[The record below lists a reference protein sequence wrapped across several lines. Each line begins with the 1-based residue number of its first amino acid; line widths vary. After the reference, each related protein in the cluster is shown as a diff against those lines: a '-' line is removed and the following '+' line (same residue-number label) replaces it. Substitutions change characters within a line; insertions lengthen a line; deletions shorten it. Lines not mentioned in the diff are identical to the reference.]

1 MPSGPSPRGPRLPPA
16 LDFAADKSDI
26 GHEWRRMPQAGGP
39 TGDGTTQFELDDAM
53 TQNPATDE
61 PTPELQDGQ
70 TASPEA
76 FLAGELTRVEAERDD
91 LKDKLLRT
99 LADME
104 NLRRRTEREVSDAKA
119 YAVTSFARDMLGSAD
134 NLRRALESV
143 PDAACAGNEAALKAL
158 IEGVELTERDLL
170 KTLERHG
177 VKKLEPQGEKF
188 DPNMHQAMFEAP
200 DAEIPKGMVSKVV
213 QSGYKIGE
221 RVLRPA
227 LVGVSAG
234 APKPS
239 EAAPTGEAGDGAAGH

>member
-1 MPSGPSPRGPRLPPA
+1 
-16 LDFAADKSDI
+16 
-26 GHEWRRMPQAGGP
+26 
-39 TGDGTTQFELDDAM
+39 M
-53 TQNPATDE
+53 TQNPANDDPANETTDA
-61 PTPELQDGQ
+61 P
-70 TASPEA
+70 ASPEE

-104 NLRRRTEREVSDAKA
+104 NLRRRTEREVADAKA

-134 NLRRALESV
+134 NLRRGLENVPESAKSGDIAL
-143 PDAACAGNEAALKAL
+143 NAL
-158 IEGVELTERDLL
+158 IEGVELTERELI

-177 VKKLEPQGEKF
+177 VRKIDPQGEKF

-200 DAEIPKGMVSKVV
+200 DAEVAKGMVSKVV
-213 QSGYKIGE
+213 QTGYKIGE

-234 APKPS
+234 APKPA
-239 EAAPTGEAGDGAAGH
+239 EAPAPEAGDAPSPEA